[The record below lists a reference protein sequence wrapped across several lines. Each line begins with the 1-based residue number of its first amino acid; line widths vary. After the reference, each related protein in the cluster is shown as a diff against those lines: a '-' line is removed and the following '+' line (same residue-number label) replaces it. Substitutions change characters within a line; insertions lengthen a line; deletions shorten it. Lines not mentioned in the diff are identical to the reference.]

1 MGEGWFIFH
10 FVAEE
15 KRERGIWFSSWQNW
29 LGLDY
34 TAAAIAVTMFRF
46 MMMSFLK
53 LFRGEMDEPFC
64 LPMR

>member
-1 MGEGWFIFH
+1 MGCLSVSSELCLRQNWIFL
-10 FVAEE
+10 EQ
-15 KRERGIWFSSWQNW
+15 RERGIWFSSWQNW

-53 LFRGEMDEPFC
+53 LFR
-64 LPMR
+64 